1 MTKKSR
7 ALFVSHGGGPMPLL
21 GDPGHAEMV
30 DCLRAIASKIEKPTA
45 IVVISAHWEA
55 PQATI
60 TAGAN
65 PELIYDYHGFPSEA
79 YQLTYPAPGN
89 PALAERL
96 RDSLRRAK
104 INTKL
109 DSQRGFDHGMYVPLK
124 IMYPEAEIPC
134 VQLSL
139 LNNLDPAAHI
149 KLGSAL
155 RSIADQNILVIG
167 SGFSFHNMQAFFQP
181 RTAESDAKNAAFE
194 DWLSTTCGDHT
205 LSEPQRRQR
214 LIDWASAPSA
224 RHCHP
229 REEHLLPLHVCYG
242 FAEAPCTTAF
252 KLHILNKRASMY
264 LW

>member
-1 MTKKSR
+1 
-7 ALFVSHGGGPMPLL
+7 MPLL

-30 DCLRAIASKIEKPTA
+30 DCLLAIANQIEKPSA

-89 PALAERL
+89 PALAARL
-96 RDSLRRAK
+96 QDALRRAK

-109 DSQRGFDHGMYVPLK
+109 DSLRGFDHGMYVPLK

-139 LNNLDPAAHI
+139 LNHLDPAAHI
-149 KLGSAL
+149 ELGYGL
-155 RSIADQNILVIG
+155 RSIADQKSTG
-167 SGFSFHNMQAFFQP
+167 H
-181 RTAESDAKNAAFE
+181 
-194 DWLSTTCGDHT
+194 WL
-205 LSEPQRRQR
+205 R
-214 LIDWASAPSA
+214 LFVSQYAGIFSA
-224 RHCHP
+224 R
-229 REEHLLPLHVCYG
+229 
-242 FAEAPCTTAF
+242 
-252 KLHILNKRASMY
+252 
-264 LW
+264 